1 MSTYLKEKNIEL
13 KVDIDKDTV
22 KIIVEGEESKYHLSL
37 KSQSLKQN
45 LIRNL
50 MIILDT
56 NDRDFVKGIVDKEY
70 RWLIRHKE
78 EANLM
83 ISENITPSP
92 QEIYNINNMESLT
105 KSLKKSFKNEFKILK
120 ELIINN
126 NQDPPSKNNNDTEL
140 ITDLREEIYYL
151 DKELRNRISSE
162 EKGVKMYYLKFAE
175 ETQQKEE
182 MMKGY
187 CHRIDEF
194 QKVIEDLKKENENL
208 SKEVDN
214 WKEDY
219 KEINK
224 ENEDLREELKPASLS
239 PEEESKAL
247 KELRENLEKKHQEN
261 ENLKEENE
269 DLREELKQ
277 ASLSPEEESK
287 ALKELRENLEKI
299 HQEEITAIEK
309 KNKNHLKAVVKRN
322 REDENEL
329 QEQID
334 KLEETIQSITQN

>member
-13 KVDIDKDTV
+13 KVDSDKDTV
-22 KIIVEGEESKYHLSL
+22 QIIVEGEESKYALSL

-83 ISENITPSP
+83 ITGHETPTSTPPP
-92 QEIYNINNMESLT
+92 QEIYNINNIDSLS

-126 NQDPPSKNNNDTEL
+126 NQDPTPKNNNDTEL
-140 ITDLREEIYYL
+140 IKELREEIYYL
-151 DKELRNRISSE
+151 DKELRSRLSSE
-162 EKGVKMYYLKFAE
+162 EKDVKRFNKEFAE
-175 ETQQKEE
+175 ERQHKEE

-194 QKVIEDLKKENENL
+194 EKEIESLKK
-208 SKEVDN
+208 
-214 WKEDY
+214 
-219 KEINK
+219 
-224 ENEDLREELKPASLS
+224 
-239 PEEESKAL
+239 
-247 KELRENLEKKHQEN
+247 EN

-269 DLREELKQ
+269 DLREELKTP
-277 ASLSPEEESK
+277 SLSPEEESE
-287 ALKELRENLEKI
+287 ALKELRENLEKK

-309 KNKNHLKAVVKRN
+309 KNKDHLKFVSKRN
-322 REDENEL
+322 REDEKEL
-329 QEQID
+329 QDQIDTLEESEKDLQNQVD

>member
-13 KVDIDKDTV
+13 QVDTDKDTV
-22 KIIVEGEESKYHLSL
+22 KIIVEGEETKYHLSL

-70 RWLIRHKE
+70 RWIIRHKE

-83 ISENITPSP
+83 ITGHETPPP
-92 QEIYNINNMESLT
+92 QEIYNINNIDSLS

-126 NQDPPSKNNNDTEL
+126 KQDPTPKNNNDTEL
-140 ITDLREEIYYL
+140 IKELREEIYYL
-151 DKELRNRISSE
+151 DKELRNRLSSE
-162 EKGVKMYYLKFAE
+162 EKGVKRFYKQIAE
-175 ETQQKEE
+175 EKQQKEE

-194 QKVIEDLKKENENL
+194 E
-208 SKEVDN
+208 
-214 WKEDY
+214 
-219 KEINK
+219 KEIQ
-224 ENEDLREELKPASLS
+224 DLR
-239 PEEESKAL
+239 
-247 KELRENLEKKHQEN
+247 
-261 ENLKEENE
+261 EENE
-269 DLREELKQ
+269 DLREELKTP
-277 ASLSPEEESK
+277 SLSPEDESK
-287 ALKELRENLEKI
+287 ALNDLREYLEKK

-309 KNKNHLKAVVKRN
+309 KNKDHLKFISKRN
-322 REDENEL
+322 REDEKEL
-329 QEQID
+329 QDQVD

>member
-13 KVDIDKDTV
+13 QVDSDKDTV

-70 RWLIRHKE
+70 RWIIRHKE

-83 ISENITPSP
+83 ITGHETPPP
-92 QEIYNINNMESLT
+92 QEIYNINNIDSLS

-126 NQDPPSKNNNDTEL
+126 KQDPTPKNNNDTEL
-140 ITDLREEIYYL
+140 IKELREEIYYL
-151 DKELRNRISSE
+151 DKELRSRLSYE
-162 EKGVKMYYLKFAE
+162 EKNVKRFYKEIAE
-175 ETQQKEE
+175 EKQQKEE

-194 QKVIEDLKKENENL
+194 E
-208 SKEVDN
+208 
-214 WKEDY
+214 
-219 KEINK
+219 KEIQ
-224 ENEDLREELKPASLS
+224 DLR
-239 PEEESKAL
+239 
-247 KELRENLEKKHQEN
+247 
-261 ENLKEENE
+261 EENE
-269 DLREELKQ
+269 DLREELKTP
-277 ASLSPEEESK
+277 SLSPEDESK
-287 ALKELRENLEKI
+287 ALNDLREYLEKK

-309 KNKNHLKAVVKRN
+309 KNKDHLKFISKRN
-322 REDENEL
+322 REDEKEL
-329 QEQID
+329 QDQVD

>member
-13 KVDIDKDTV
+13 QVDSDKDTV

-70 RWLIRHKE
+70 RWIIRHKE

-83 ISENITPSP
+83 ITGHETPTPTPPP
-92 QEIYNINNMESLT
+92 QEIYNINNIDSLS

-126 NQDPPSKNNNDTEL
+126 KQDPTPKNNNDTEL
-140 ITDLREEIYYL
+140 IKELREEIYYL
-151 DKELRNRISSE
+151 DKELRSRLSYE
-162 EKGVKMYYLKFAE
+162 EKNVKRFYKEIAE
-175 ETQQKEE
+175 EKQQKEE

-194 QKVIEDLKKENENL
+194 E
-208 SKEVDN
+208 
-214 WKEDY
+214 
-219 KEINK
+219 KEIQ
-224 ENEDLREELKPASLS
+224 DLR
-239 PEEESKAL
+239 
-247 KELRENLEKKHQEN
+247 
-261 ENLKEENE
+261 EENE
-269 DLREELKQ
+269 DLREELKTP
-277 ASLSPEEESK
+277 SLSPEDESK
-287 ALKELRENLEKI
+287 ALNDLREYLEKK

-309 KNKNHLKAVVKRN
+309 KNKDHLKFVSKRN
-322 REDENEL
+322 REDEKEL
-329 QEQID
+329 QDQID

>member
-13 KVDIDKDTV
+13 KVDIDNDTV

-83 ISENITPSP
+83 ISTSPTTPPP
-92 QEIYNINNMESLT
+92 QEIYNAINMDLLK
-105 KSLKKSFKNEFKILK
+105 KSLKKSFKNEFQILK

-126 NQDPPSKNNNDTEL
+126 KQDPTPKNNNDTEL

-151 DKELRNRISSE
+151 DKELRSRLENE
-162 EKGVKMYYLKFAE
+162 EKGVKRFYKEFAE
-175 ETQQKEE
+175 ERQQKEE

-194 QKVIEDLKKENENL
+194 HKDIEFL
-208 SKEVDN
+208 
-214 WKEDY
+214 
-219 KEINK
+219 NK
-224 ENEDLREELKPASLS
+224 EN
-239 PEEESKAL
+239 
-247 KELRENLEKKHQEN
+247 QE
-261 ENLKEENE
+261 LKEENE
-269 DLREELKQ
+269 DLREELKTP
-277 ASLSPEEESK
+277 SLSPEEESK
-287 ALKELRENLEKI
+287 ALNELREYLEKK

-309 KNKNHLKAVVKRN
+309 KNKDHLKFVSKRN
-322 REDENEL
+322 REDEKEL
-329 QEQID
+329 QDQID

>member
-13 KVDIDKDTV
+13 QVDSDKDTV

-70 RWLIRHKE
+70 RWIIRHKE

-83 ISENITPSP
+83 ITGHETPTP
-92 QEIYNINNMESLT
+92 QEIYNINNIDSLS

-126 NQDPPSKNNNDTEL
+126 KQDPTPKNNNDSEL
-140 ITDLREEIYYL
+140 ITELREEIYYL
-151 DKELRNRISSE
+151 DKELRSRLSSE
-162 EKGVKMYYLKFAE
+162 EKGVKRFYKEFAE
-175 ETQQKEE
+175 EKQRKEE

-187 CHRIDEF
+187 CNRIDEF
-194 QKVIEDLKKENENL
+194 QKEIEFLNKENENL
-208 SKEVDN
+208 KE
-214 WKEDY
+214 
-219 KEINK
+219 
-224 ENEDLREELKPASLS
+224 ENEDLREELKPVSLS

-247 KELRENLEKKHQEN
+247 KELRENLEKKH
-261 ENLKEENE
+261 KEEISE
-269 DLREELKQ
+269 
-277 ASLSPEEESK
+277 
-287 ALKELRENLEKI
+287 
-299 HQEEITAIEK
+299 IEK
-309 KNKNHLKAVVKRN
+309 KNKKHLKEVMKRN
-322 REDENEL
+322 REDEKEL
-329 QEQID
+329 QDQID
-334 KLEETIQSITQN
+334 ILEDTIQSITEN

>member
-13 KVDIDKDTV
+13 QVDSDKDTV

-70 RWLIRHKE
+70 RWIIRHKE

-83 ISENITPSP
+83 ITGHETPTSTPPP
-92 QEIYNINNMESLT
+92 QEIYNINNIDSLS

-126 NQDPPSKNNNDTEL
+126 KQDPTPKNNNDTEL
-140 ITDLREEIYYL
+140 IKELREEIYYL
-151 DKELRNRISSE
+151 DKELRNRLSSE
-162 EKGVKMYYLKFAE
+162 EKGVKRFYKEIAE
-175 ETQQKEE
+175 EKQQKEE
-182 MMKGY
+182 MIKGY

-194 QKVIEDLKKENENL
+194 QKEIED
-208 SKEVDN
+208 
-214 WKEDY
+214 
-219 KEINK
+219 
-224 ENEDLREELKPASLS
+224 
-239 PEEESKAL
+239 
-247 KELRENLEKKHQEN
+247 
-261 ENLKEENE
+261 LKEENE
-269 DLREELKQ
+269 DLREELKTP
-277 ASLSPEEESK
+277 SLSPEDESK
-287 ALKELRENLEKI
+287 ALNDLREYLEKK

-309 KNKNHLKAVVKRN
+309 KNKDHLKFISKRN
-322 REDENEL
+322 REDEKEL
-329 QEQID
+329 QDQID
-334 KLEETIQSITQN
+334 ILEDTIQKITEN

>member
-83 ISENITPSP
+83 ISGHQTPPP
-92 QEIYNINNMESLT
+92 QEIYNINNMDLLS

-126 NQDPPSKNNNDTEL
+126 KQDPPLTNNNNTEL
-140 ITDLREEIYYL
+140 ISDLREEIYYL
-151 DKELRNRISSE
+151 DKELRYRINSE
-162 EKGVKMYYLKFAE
+162 EKGVKRFYKEFAE
-175 ETQQKEE
+175 ERQQKEE

-194 QKVIEDLKKENENL
+194 QKDIEYLKKENEDL
-208 SKEVDN
+208 KE
-214 WKEDY
+214 
-219 KEINK
+219 
-224 ENEDLREELKPASLS
+224 ENEDLREELKPSSLS

-247 KELRENLEKKHQEN
+247 KELRENLEKKHQE
-261 ENLKEENE
+261 
-269 DLREELKQ
+269 
-277 ASLSPEEESK
+277 
-287 ALKELRENLEKI
+287 
-299 HQEEITAIEK
+299 EITEIEK
-309 KNKNHLKAVVKRN
+309 KHKKHLKEIVKHN
-322 REDENEL
+322 REDEKEL
-329 QEQID
+329 QDQID